1 MLEVT
6 YYHVE
11 HFVEPAQGWKR
22 VQSQG
27 ALQDRAQAEQLLQEE
42 KAHWDQ
48 YLAESE
54 QEVADDEVL
63 HSHIKRLQE
72 VGDWRIV
79 EEVKTFTHAS
89 LYMYSDVK
97 AYEIVKVISE
107 QTLEVRPMITTHSA
121 AGLEFTPG
129 GFFGHVHDQHK
140 QKVTYESNPE
150 AGTIRIRKKKGSAEL
165 WTHKGN
171 RFYLQT
177 EPYAFHDYNF

>member
-22 VQSQG
+22 VRSQG

-54 QEVADDEVL
+54 QEAADDEVF
-63 HSHIKRLQE
+63 HAHIKRLQA

-79 EEVKTFTHAS
+79 EETKTFTHAS
-89 LYMYSDVK
+89 
-97 AYEIVKVISE
+97 IISR
-107 QTLEVRPMITTHSA
+107 QKMQ
-121 AGLEFTPG
+121 AGR
-129 GFFGHVHDQHK
+129 
-140 QKVTYESNPE
+140 SME
-150 AGTIRIRKKKGSAEL
+150 AS
-165 WTHKGN
+165 
-171 RFYLQT
+171 
-177 EPYAFHDYNF
+177 